1 MIALYLVIAGIIVC
15 LCLSA
20 FFSASEMAY
29 SSCNSVRLESI
40 KDDKGK
46 GWKKAATAMKIVENF
61 DQALSAIL
69 IGNNL
74 VNIAAS
80 SMSSVLVIIVMT
92 AAGLNP
98 DNYGWLSTL
107 VITILVIIFGETM
120 PKISAKRNATKIAM
134 RNAPFVNFLMVVF
147 KPIIWLVVKTIAL
160 ITKPLKGEE
169 DANQEESVEELQSI
183 IETAEDEG
191 IIDEDDSNLMQ
202 AAIDFADKSAMDVM
216 TARVDVCAIDIEDSW
231 KDIKKTIDGSIYS
244 RLPVYEGTIDNVIGI
259 LHLNKLFKTLANI
272 EEQGKASCNEKTS
285 CEGKAVDDE
294 ATEGSTDE
302 EAPIDI
308 RTLLMPPCYVYKTMK
323 LPKVLNQLK
332 GAKQHLAIVTDEYSG
347 TLGVVSME
355 DVLEQIV
362 GEIYDETDVV
372 EPELVK
378 HNDTE
383 FEVDGGM
390 PVDDLLELAG
400 INEDDFDADSN
411 TVGGWTIESIGS
423 FPNEGDSFTY
433 RNMTIKVLK
442 MDGMRVEKVMVKI
455 DPKAEE
461 E

>member
-29 SSCNSVRLESI
+29 SSCNSMRLESI

-134 RNAPFVNFLMVVF
+134 RNAPFVNFLMIIF
-147 KPIIWLVVKTIAL
+147 KPIIWIVVKTIAL
-160 ITKPLKGEE
+160 ITKPLKGEQ

-231 KDIKKTIDGSIYS
+231 KDIKATIDSSIYS
-244 RLPVYEGTIDNVIGI
+244 RIPVYEGTIDNVIGI

-272 EEQGKASCNEKTS
+272 EEQGKAI
-285 CEGKAVDDE
+285 DE
-294 ATEGSTDE
+294 E

-390 PVDDLLELAG
+390 PVADLLELAG

>member
-29 SSCNSVRLESI
+29 SSCNSMRLESI

-134 RNAPFVNFLMVVF
+134 RNAPFVNFLMIVF
-147 KPIIWLVVKTIAL
+147 KPIIWIVVKTIAL

-231 KDIKKTIDGSIYS
+231 KDIKATIDSSIYS
-244 RLPVYEGTIDNVIGI
+244 RIPVYEGTIDNVIGI

-272 EEQGKASCNEKTS
+272 EEQGKAI
-285 CEGKAVDDE
+285 DE
-294 ATEGSTDE
+294 E

-390 PVDDLLELAG
+390 PVSDLLELAG

-442 MDGMRVEKVMVKI
+442 MDGMRVEKVMVKLE
-455 DPKAEE
+455 PKDEDR
-461 E
+461 

>member
-29 SSCNSVRLESI
+29 SSCNSMRLESI

-134 RNAPFVNFLMVVF
+134 RNAPFVNFLMIVF
-147 KPIIWLVVKTIAL
+147 KPIIWIVVKTIAL

-231 KDIKKTIDGSIYS
+231 KDIKATIDSSIYS
-244 RLPVYEGTIDNVIGI
+244 RIPVYEGTIDNVIGI

-272 EEQGKASCNEKTS
+272 EEQGKAI
-285 CEGKAVDDE
+285 DE
-294 ATEGSTDE
+294 E

-308 RTLLMPPCYVYKTMK
+308 RTLLMPPCYIYKTMK

-390 PVDDLLELAG
+390 PVADLLELAG

-455 DPKAEE
+455 DPKVEE

>member
-29 SSCNSVRLESI
+29 SSCNSMRLESI

-134 RNAPFVNFLMVVF
+134 RNAPFVNFLMIVF
-147 KPIIWLVVKTIAL
+147 KPIIWIVVKTIAL

-231 KDIKKTIDGSIYS
+231 KDIKATIDSSIYS

-272 EEQGKASCNEKTS
+272 EEQGKAI
-285 CEGKAVDDE
+285 DE
-294 ATEGSTDE
+294 E

-390 PVDDLLELAG
+390 PVADLLELAG

>member
-29 SSCNSVRLESI
+29 SSCNSMRLESI

-134 RNAPFVNFLMVVF
+134 RNAPFVNFLMIVF
-147 KPIIWLVVKTIAL
+147 KPIIWIVVKTIAL

-169 DANQEESVEELQSI
+169 DANQEETVEELQTI
-183 IETAEDEG
+183 IETEEDEG

-231 KDIKKTIDGSIYS
+231 KDIKATIDSSIYS
-244 RLPVYEGTIDNVIGI
+244 RIPVYEGTIDNVIGI

-272 EEQGKASCNEKTS
+272 EEQGKAI
-285 CEGKAVDDE
+285 DE
-294 ATEGSTDE
+294 E

-390 PVDDLLELAG
+390 PVSDLLELAG

>member
-29 SSCNSVRLESI
+29 SSCNSMRLESI

-134 RNAPFVNFLMVVF
+134 RNAPFVNFLMIVF
-147 KPIIWLVVKTIAL
+147 KPIIWIVVKTIAL
-160 ITKPLKGEE
+160 ITKPLKGEQ

-231 KDIKKTIDGSIYS
+231 KDIKATIDSSIYS
-244 RLPVYEGTIDNVIGI
+244 RLPVYEGTIDNVVGI

-272 EEQGKASCNEKTS
+272 EEQGKAI
-285 CEGKAVDDE
+285 DE
-294 ATEGSTDE
+294 E

-390 PVDDLLELAG
+390 PVADLLELAG

-455 DPKAEE
+455 DPKVEE

>member
-29 SSCNSVRLESI
+29 SSCNSMRLESI

-134 RNAPFVNFLMVVF
+134 RNAPFVNFLMIVF
-147 KPIIWLVVKTIAL
+147 KPIIWIVVKTIAL

-231 KDIKKTIDGSIYS
+231 KDIKATIDSSIYS
-244 RLPVYEGTIDNVIGI
+244 RLPVYEGTIDNVVGI

-272 EEQGKASCNEKTS
+272 EEQGKAI
-285 CEGKAVDDE
+285 DE
-294 ATEGSTDE
+294 E

-390 PVDDLLELAG
+390 PVSDLLELAG

-455 DPKAEE
+455 DPKVEE

>member
-29 SSCNSVRLESI
+29 SSCNSMRLESI

-98 DNYGWLSTL
+98 DSYGWLSTL

-134 RNAPFVNFLMVVF
+134 RNAPFVNFLMIVF
-147 KPIIWLVVKTIAL
+147 KPIIWIVVKTIAL
-160 ITKPLKGEE
+160 ITKPLKGEQ

-216 TARVDVCAIDIEDSW
+216 TARVDVCAMDIEDSW
-231 KDIKKTIDGSIYS
+231 KDIKATIDSSIYS
-244 RLPVYEGTIDNVIGI
+244 RIPVYEGTIDNVIGI

-272 EEQGKASCNEKTS
+272 EEQGKAI
-285 CEGKAVDDE
+285 DE
-294 ATEGSTDE
+294 E

-390 PVDDLLELAG
+390 PVADLLELAG

-455 DPKAEE
+455 DPKVEE

>member
-29 SSCNSVRLESI
+29 SSCNSMRLESI

-107 VITILVIIFGETM
+107 VITIFVIIFGETM

-134 RNAPFVNFLMVVF
+134 HNAPFVNFLMIVF
-147 KPIIWLVVKTIAL
+147 KPIIWIVVKTISL
-160 ITKPLKGEE
+160 ITKPLKGEQ

-231 KDIKKTIDGSIYS
+231 KDIKATIDSSIYS
-244 RLPVYEGTIDNVIGI
+244 RIPVYEGTIDNVIGI

-272 EEQGKASCNEKTS
+272 EEQGKAI
-285 CEGKAVDDE
+285 DE
-294 ATEGSTDE
+294 E

-400 INEDDFDADSN
+400 ISESDFEADSN

-455 DPKAEE
+455 DPKIEE

>member
-20 FFSASEMAY
+20 FFSASEMTY
-29 SSCNSVRLESI
+29 SSCNSMRLESI

-134 RNAPFVNFLMVVF
+134 RNAPFVNFLMIVF
-147 KPIIWLVVKTIAL
+147 KPIIWIVVKTIAL

-231 KDIKKTIDGSIYS
+231 KDIKATIDSSIYS
-244 RLPVYEGTIDNVIGI
+244 RIPVYEGTIDNVIGI

-272 EEQGKASCNEKTS
+272 EEQGKAI
-285 CEGKAVDDE
+285 DE
-294 ATEGSTDE
+294 E

-390 PVDDLLELAG
+390 PVADLLELAG

-442 MDGMRVEKVMVKI
+442 MDGMRVEKVMVKLE
-455 DPKAEE
+455 PKDEDR
-461 E
+461 

>member
-29 SSCNSVRLESI
+29 SSCNSMRLESI

-134 RNAPFVNFLMVVF
+134 RNAPFVNFLMIVF
-147 KPIIWLVVKTIAL
+147 KPIIWIVVKTIAL
-160 ITKPLKGEE
+160 ITKPLKGEQ

-231 KDIKKTIDGSIYS
+231 KDIKATIDSSIYS
-244 RLPVYEGTIDNVIGI
+244 RIPVYEGTIDNVIGI

-272 EEQGKASCNEKTS
+272 EEQGKAI
-285 CEGKAVDDE
+285 DE
-294 ATEGSTDE
+294 E

-400 INEDDFDADSN
+400 ISESDFEADSN

-455 DPKAEE
+455 DPKVEE